1 MLVCR
6 SVDLGFQPTQKSR
19 RTKMTQYIQ
28 KGERIDFVNTTSNEI
43 KYLDV
48 IKGTDKIFIAAED
61 IPVGA
66 TGSVFTEGVF
76 EIPAKK
82 ADVLAVGQ
90 KVYYT
95 TEITKD
101 ATTTVQGEQSSTTDN
116 LLAGYAVA
124 AKVANSDIAVVK
136 INA

>member
-1 MLVCR
+1 
-6 SVDLGFQPTQKSR
+6 
-19 RTKMTQYIQ
+19 MTQYIQ
-28 KGERIDFVNTTSNEI
+28 KGERLDFVNTTSNEI

-48 IKGTDKIFIAAED
+48 IKGTDKIFIAAEN
-61 IPVGA
+61 IPAGA
-66 TGSVFTEGVF
+66 VGSVFAEGVF

-82 ADVLAVGQ
+82 ADVLTVGQ

-95 TEITKD
+95 TQITKD
-101 ATTTVQGEQSSTTDN
+101 ATTGESDKATAN

-124 AKVANSDIAVVK
+124 AKTANDEVALVK

>member
-1 MLVCR
+1 M
-6 SVDLGFQPTQKSR
+6 T
-19 RTKMTQYIQ
+19 TQYIQ
-28 KGERIDFVNTTSNEI
+28 EGKRLDYTNTTNATI

-48 IKGTDKIFIAAED
+48 IVATDRIFIAAED
-61 IPVGA
+61 IPAGA
-66 TGSVFTEGVF
+66 VGSVFAEGVF

-82 ADVLAVGQ
+82 ADVLTVGQ

-95 TEITKD
+95 TQITKD
-101 ATTTVQGEQSSTTDN
+101 ATTGASDNATAN

-124 AKVANSDIAVVK
+124 AKTANDEVALVK